1 MVTARMIFRF
11 VFVVA
16 LAMTVGGCVST
27 IDGAYVSSQ
36 QSVSSQTAES
46 NATQRAKVHT
56 ELGSLYLQDARYAVA
71 LEEARTAIAADSAY
85 APAYNLL
92 ALTHMVIGENP
103 QAEQNFKRAIN
114 LAPGDPEISNNYG
127 RFLCFSGQEKRSLEY
142 FERAVRNPLYATPTV
157 AYTNAGICQAR
168 LKEYKLAEEQ
178 LIRAQRLAPSNTE
191 AIFWLAD
198 VTFRQAKFADARKW
212 IGDLERLVDLSSEA
226 VWLALRIERKLENRE
241 GELRHAAQLRKR
253 FGGSS
258 EQQKLLRGEYD

>member
-1 MVTARMIFRF
+1 MMTMRMIFRLSLLF
-11 VFVVA
+11 A
-16 LAMTVGGCVST
+16 LSMFGGGCVST
-27 IDGAYVSSQ
+27 IDGAHVSSQ

-71 LEEARTAIAADSAY
+71 LEEARTAIAADSTY

-142 FERAVRNPLYATPTV
+142 FDRAVRNPLYATPTV
-157 AYTNAGICQAR
+157 AYTNAGICHAR
-168 LKEYKLAEEQ
+168 LKEYKAAEDQ
-178 LIRAQRLAPSNTE
+178 LNRAQRLAANNTE

-198 VTFRQAKFADARKW
+198 VTYRQAKYADARKW

-226 VWLALRIERKLENRE
+226 VWLALRIERKLENRD
-241 GELRHAAQLRKR
+241 GELRHAVQLRKR
-253 FGGSS
+253 FGGSP